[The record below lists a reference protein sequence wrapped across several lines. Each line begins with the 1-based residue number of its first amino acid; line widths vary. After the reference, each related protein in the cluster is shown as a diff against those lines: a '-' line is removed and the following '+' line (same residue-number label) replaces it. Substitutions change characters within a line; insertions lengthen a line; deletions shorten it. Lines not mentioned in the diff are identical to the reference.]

1 MKKILILIT
10 IVGLSGCSMLSLIPS
25 KWDVNE
31 AKTIT
36 DIQITTRYFDCSNAS
51 VQIDELQ
58 RQIAWFEVYSQFNG
72 SRDVSAIFVDI
83 SKTVNDFK
91 ARVDKGPISA
101 LYCELKRKILIQQ
114 ANITAT
120 AIQGRFN

>member
-1 MKKILILIT
+1 MKKILIIIS
-10 IVGLSGCSMLSLIPS
+10 IVSLSGCSMLGLIPS

-51 VQIDELQ
+51 KQITKLQ
-58 RQIAWFEVYSQFNG
+58 KQITWFEIYSQFKG

-91 ARVDKGPISA
+91 ARTDKGPISPM
-101 LYCELKRKILIQQ
+101 YCELKKKILIQQ
-114 ANITAT
+114 SDITAK
-120 AIQGRFN
+120 AIQGRFQ

>member
-1 MKKILILIT
+1 MKRILLLIT
-10 IVGLSGCSMLSLIPS
+10 VIALVSCSYIPS

-51 VQIDELQ
+51 KQIAKLQ
-58 RQIAWFEVYSQFNG
+58 RQITWFEVYSQFKG

-91 ARVDKGPISA
+91 ARTDKGPISPM
-101 LYCELKRKILIQQ
+101 YCELKKKILIQQ
-114 ANITAT
+114 SDITAK
-120 AIQGRFN
+120 AIQGRFL